1 MPIDQ
6 KELIQDR
13 KSEIEADKQRKVRQD
28 VVARYWGSEDELT
41 KQAYATIGEDKGS
54 ELVKVDLGDG
64 EPEEFKGGLKQ
75 MKEEIIKLK
84 LSMAD
89 PDRLRKLLGAF
100 TNLITGVKEA
110 MVMEKMNEMKLA
122 AMKQQEKESKSV
134 NADVVKEIKSD
145 DSDVVDDMEI
155 VG

>member
-28 VVARYWGSEDELT
+28 VVARYWHSEDELT
-41 KQAYATIGEDKGS
+41 KEAYAKIGEKEGS
-54 ELVKVDLGDG
+54 EPVKVDLGDG
-64 EPEEFKGGLKQ
+64 KPVEFKGGLKQ

-84 LSMAD
+84 LSMAE

-110 MVMEKMNEMKLA
+110 LVMEKMNEMKLA

-155 VG
+155 VD